1 MFNIPDKVYDFL
13 SKFQR
18 WLPAIGTA
26 YIALADIWSLPL
38 GDAINRTIAV
48 ICTLLASYLEVCSVA
63 YEKRQNSF
71 GVDIGEYVFN
81 EDVVEHEVD
90 EGEG

>member
-18 WLPAIGTA
+18 WLPAIGA
-26 YIALADIWSLPL
+26 SYIALSDIWGLPL
-38 GDAINRTIAV
+38 GDAINKTITV
-48 ICTLLASYLEVCSVA
+48 ICTLLASYLEISSVA